1 MTRRSSDDG
10 ERGPVGILLSLRKDG
25 SGIEVTM
32 DNVALD
38 RATGFRDSR
47 NRLWRH
53 EWFTTFLN
61 LPPEFDRSVF
71 TQEKLA
77 NFGLTVLGSIYG
89 LAQRVPPIGS
99 PSEE

>member
-10 ERGPVGILLSLRKDG
+10 ERGPIGILLSLRKDG

-38 RATGFRDSR
+38 RATGFRESR

-53 EWFTTFLN
+53 QVFTTFLN
-61 LPPEFDRSVF
+61 LPPELDRSFF

-77 NFGLTVLGSIYG
+77 NFGLTILGSIYAV
-89 LAQRVPPIGS
+89 AQGVPTA
-99 PSEE
+99 EE